1 MKRTFSVGLL
11 AIGVILSGCQNT
23 TIKSTTSVG
32 TAQSSQTS
40 SSIPVRTGNANSSSA
55 ASVARKKKY
64 PTIIDVPSLLGKD
77 FDQVAVKLGRVL
89 EDDSM
94 SSHGEKWFGRQGVE
108 VGISY
113 DYGTNKVT
121 EVFLSM
127 NDDNMP
133 ITDIEKLMDNGNLK
147 SDAAGYSVD
156 ARKSM
161 NTEGYTGIRV
171 APR

>member
-1 MKRTFSVGLL
+1 MKRAYLFGLL
-11 AIGVILSGCQNT
+11 LAGFSLAGCQNT
-23 TIKSTTSVG
+23 TVTSNSEAGATQSVQAVSSIA
-32 TAQSSQTS
+32 AQSEVSTS
-40 SSIPVRTGNANSSSA
+40 SAETTKQR
-55 ASVARKKKY
+55 KKY
-64 PTIIDVPSLLGKD
+64 PVIIDVPALLGKD
-77 FDQVAVKLGRVL
+77 FDQVSAKLGRVL

-133 ITDIEKLMDNGNLK
+133 ITDIDKLMDNGNLK
-147 SDAAGYSVD
+147 SDAADYSID
-156 ARKSM
+156 SRKSM

-171 APR
+171 ALR